1 MARSD
6 LLSNSGLISKGIGL
20 GTWGLV
26 TLPLWGALVAPFTL
40 AWLVLLFNAYWLVR
54 SSMLGFGAIVS
65 YRRLRQAE
73 RTDWLGLA
81 QRQPGFDQ
89 AHHLIMIP
97 TYKEEDA
104 VLAETLDHL
113 VRQDFPNER
122 IAVVLAF
129 EARDPG
135 APARAARLLA
145 RYRARFGQ
153 MWALFHQIRP
163 GEVAGKSS
171 NLAWAA
177 PRARTLLLRRG
188 IDPSKVLVTICDADS
203 RLHAKYLSALAHDHL
218 SDPDRAERLYQPA
231 LLFHANLDR
240 LPPPLRATNSAYSA
254 WSLAR
259 LALGSRLVLQST
271 YSLPLSLAHR
281 VGYWDPDVI
290 CEDSRICFKVLQH
303 EGESARVHPIYLPV
317 LADAAEGATPWDTM
331 VAHYQMIRRWA
342 WGASDVPYVL
352 RGAFASGRGV
362 RSPLGPVIGF
372 VEDHLTWPTHWF
384 LITLG
389 TKALPY
395 LAPAIVAS
403 PEGALLIS
411 AGGFLLS
418 LCLPF
423 IIIAAT
429 IDLMLRGGPRDLGEW
444 AGELIG
450 WALMPVITLVLTCLP
465 ALDAHTRMLLGRGI
479 GYTPT
484 PKFAR

>member
-1 MARSD
+1 MARSA
-6 LLSNSGLISKGIGL
+6 LLSNSGLVSKGIGL

-26 TLPLWGALVAPFTL
+26 TLPLWGALVAPFML
-40 AWLVLLFNAYWLVR
+40 AWLVLLFNAYWLLR

-65 YRRLRQAE
+65 YHRLRKAE
-73 RTDWLGLA
+73 KMDWLGMA
-81 QRQPGFDQ
+81 SQQPGFDGV
-89 AHHLIMIP
+89 HHLVIIP
-97 TYKEEDA
+97 TYKEDDA

-129 EARDPG
+129 EARDGG

-177 PRARTLLLRRG
+177 PRARALLVRRG
-188 IDPSKVLVTICDADS
+188 IDPSSVLVTICDADS
-203 RLHAKYLSALAHDHL
+203 RLHAKYLSALSHDHL
-218 SDPDRAERLYQPA
+218 SDPEQAERLYQPA

-240 LPPPLRATNSAYSA
+240 LPPPLRATNSCYSA

-317 LADAAEGATPWDTM
+317 LCDAAEGATPWDTV

-342 WGASDVPYVL
+342 WGASDVPYVV
-352 RGAFASGRGV
+352 RGVFQSGGV

-403 PEGALLIS
+403 PDGALLIS

-429 IDLMLRGGPRDLGEW
+429 IDLMLRGGPRDLSEW
-444 AGELIG
+444 AGELVG
-450 WALMPVITLVLTCLP
+450 WSLMPAITLALTCLP
-465 ALDAHTRMLLGRGI
+465 ALDAHTRMLFGRGL
-479 GYTPT
+479 GYKPT

>member
-1 MARSD
+1 MGRTA
-6 LLSNSGLISKGIGL
+6 LLPKAIGL

-26 TLPLWGALVAPFTL
+26 TLPLWGAFVAPWTL
-40 AWLVLLFNAYWLVR
+40 AWLVLLFNAYWLMR
-54 SSMLGFGAIVS
+54 SSMLGIGAIVS
-65 YRRLRQAE
+65 YARLRRAE
-73 RTDWLGLA
+73 KTDWLALA
-81 QRQPGFDQ
+81 RSKVGFDGL
-89 AHHLIMIP
+89 HHLVIIP
-97 TYKEEDA
+97 TYKEDDA
-104 VLAETLDHL
+104 VLAETLDYL
-113 VRQDFPNER
+113 VRQDFPAER
-122 IAVVLAF
+122 VAVVLAF
-129 EARDPG
+129 EARDGG
-135 APARAARLLA
+135 APSRAARLLA
-145 RYRARFGQ
+145 RYRSRFGK
-153 MWALFHQIRP
+153 MWALFHQIQP

-171 NLAWAA
+171 NLAWAG
-177 PRARTLLLRRG
+177 PRARTLLMRQA
-188 IDPSKVLVTICDADS
+188 IDPDSVLVTICDADS
-203 RLHAKYLSALAHDHL
+203 RLHPKYLSALSHDHL
-218 SDPDRAERLYQPA
+218 ADPEQTDRLYQPA

-240 LPPPLRATNSAYSA
+240 LPPPLRATNSCYSA

-271 YSLPLSLAHR
+271 YSLPLALVHR

-290 CEDSRICFKVLQH
+290 CEDSRICFKVLQQV
-303 EGESARVHPIYLPV
+303 GESARVHPIFLPV

-352 RGAFASGRGV
+352 RGALQSGGV
-362 RSPLGPVIGF
+362 RMPLGPVIGF

-389 TKALPY
+389 TKALPF

-423 IIIAAT
+423 IIVAAT
-429 IDLMLRGGPRDLGEW
+429 IDLMLRGGPRDIGEW

-450 WALMPVITLVLTCLP
+450 WSLMPVINLLLTCLP
-465 ALDAHTRMLLGRGI
+465 ALDAHTRLLLGRSL
-479 GYTPT
+479 GYVPT

>member
-1 MARSD
+1 MARAN
-6 LLSNSGLISKGIGL
+6 LLPKAIGL

-26 TLPLWGALVAPFTL
+26 TLPVWGAVVAPLAL
-40 AWLVLLFNAYWLVR
+40 AWLVLAFNAYWLMR
-54 SSMLGFGAIVS
+54 SAMLGFGAIVS
-65 YRRLRQAE
+65 LIRLRRSE
-73 RTDWLGLA
+73 RTDWHGLV
-81 QRQPGFDQ
+81 QQQSGVDQ
-89 AHHLIMIP
+89 LHHLVIIP
-97 TYKEEDA
+97 TYREEDA
-104 VLAETLDHL
+104 VLSETLDHL
-113 VRQDFPNER
+113 AAQDFPREQ

-135 APARAARLLA
+135 AAARSARLLA
-145 RYRARFGQ
+145 RYRPRFGQ
-153 MWALFHQIRP
+153 MWALFHQIQP

-177 PRARTLLLRRG
+177 PRARSLLRRRG
-188 IDPSKVLVTICDADS
+188 IDVDRVLVTICDADS
-203 RLHAKYLSALAHDHL
+203 RLHSKYLSALAYSHL
-218 SDPDRAERLYQPA
+218 SDPKHADRLYQPA
-231 LLFHANLDR
+231 LFFHANLDR

-271 YSLPLSLAHR
+271 YSLPLALAHR
-281 VGYWDPDVI
+281 VGYWDVDVI

-303 EGESARVHPIYLPV
+303 VGESARVRPIYLPV
-317 LADAAEGATPWDTM
+317 LCDAAEGATPWETI

-342 WGASDVPYVL
+342 WGASDVPYVV
-352 RGAFASGRGV
+352 RGAFGQGGV
-362 RSPLGPVIGF
+362 RVPLGPTIGF
-372 VEDHLTWPTHWF
+372 IEDHLTWPTHWF

-389 TKALPY
+389 TKALPF

-403 PEGALLIS
+403 PDGAALIS

-429 IDLMLRGGPRDLGEW
+429 IDLMLRGGPKDLGEW
-444 AGELIG
+444 LGELIG

-465 ALDAHTRMLLGRGI
+465 ALDAHTRLLFGRGL
-479 GYTPT
+479 GYKVT

>member
-1 MARSD
+1 MARSG
-6 LLSNSGLISKGIGL
+6 LLSKVIGL

-26 TLPLWGALVAPFTL
+26 TLPLWGALVAPLTL
-40 AWLVLLFNAYWLVR
+40 ACLVMLFNAYWLVR
-54 SSMLGFGAIVS
+54 SAMLGIGAVVS
-65 YRRLRQAE
+65 IRRLRRAE
-73 RTDWLGLA
+73 QTDWLGLA
-81 QRQPGFDQ
+81 RSRPGFERL
-89 AHHLIMIP
+89 HHLVIIP
-97 TYKEEDA
+97 TYKEDDV
-104 VLAETLDHL
+104 VLSETLDHL
-113 VRQDFPNER
+113 VRQDFPSER

-135 APARAARLLA
+135 AAGRAARLLA
-145 RYRARFGQ
+145 RYRSRFGGI
-153 MWALFHQIRP
+153 WALFHQIRP

-171 NLAWAA
+171 NLAWAG
-177 PRARTLLLRRG
+177 PRARTLLLHRG
-188 IDPSKVLVTICDADS
+188 IDPASVLVTICDADS
-203 RLHAKYLSALAHDHL
+203 RLHPKYLSALAHEHL
-218 SDPDRAERLYQPA
+218 AGTGGRLYQPA

-240 LPPPLRATNSAYSA
+240 LPPPLRATNSCYSA

-271 YSLPLSLAHR
+271 YSLPLGLAHQ

-303 EGESARVHPIYLPV
+303 VGESARVHPIYLPV
-317 LADAAEGATPWDTM
+317 LCDAAEGATPWDTM
-331 VAHYQMIRRWA
+331 VAHYTMIRRWA

-352 RGAFASGRGV
+352 RGAIGSGGV

-389 TKALPY
+389 TRALPY

-403 PEGALLIS
+403 PEGAMLIS
-411 AGGFLLS
+411 MGSFLLS
-418 LCLPF
+418 MCLPF
-423 IIIAAT
+423 LIIAAT
-429 IDLMLRGGPRDLGEW
+429 IDLRLRGGPSDLSEW

-450 WALMPVITLVLTCLP
+450 WSLMPAITLALTCLP
-465 ALDAHTRMLLGRGI
+465 ALDAHTRLLLGRGI

>member
-6 LLSNSGLISKGIGL
+6 LLSKAIGL

-26 TLPLWGALVAPFTL
+26 TLPLWGAFVAPFTL
-40 AWLVLLFNAYWLVR
+40 AWLVLIFNGYWLLR
-54 SSMLGFGAIVS
+54 SSTLGIGAVVS
-65 YRRLRQAE
+65 YLRLRRAE

-81 QRQPGFDQ
+81 SAEPGFDGVHQ
-89 AHHLIMIP
+89 LVIVP
-97 TYKEEDA
+97 TYKEDDA
-104 VLAETLDHL
+104 ILAETLDFL
-113 VRQDFPNER
+113 VRQDFPRER

-129 EARDPG
+129 EARDAG

-145 RYRARFGQ
+145 RYRAQFGQ
-153 MWALFHQIRP
+153 MWALFHQIGP

-177 PRARTLLLRRG
+177 PRARSLLMRRG
-188 IDPSKVLVTICDADS
+188 IDPGKVLVTICDADS
-203 RLHAKYLSALAHDHL
+203 RLHAKYLSALAHAHL
-218 SDPDRAERLYQPA
+218 TDPEQSDRLYQPA
-231 LLFHANLDR
+231 LLFHANLNR
-240 LPPPLRATNSAYSA
+240 LPPPLRATNSCYSA

-271 YSLPLSLAHR
+271 YSLPMELAHR
-281 VGYWDPDVI
+281 VGYWDVDVI
-290 CEDSRICFKVLQH
+290 CEDSRICFKVLQTV
-303 EGESARVHPIYLPV
+303 GESARVHPIYLPV
-317 LADAAEGATPWDTM
+317 LCDAAEGATPWDTV
-331 VAHYQMIRRWA
+331 VAHYQQIRRWA

-352 RGAFASGRGV
+352 RGAIRGGGV
-362 RSPLGPVIGF
+362 RAPLGPVIGF

-403 PEGALLIS
+403 PDGALLIS
-411 AGGFLLS
+411 AGGMLLS
-418 LCLPF
+418 FCLPF

-429 IDLMLRGGPRDLGEW
+429 IDLVLRGGPRDLGEW
-444 AGELIG
+444 AGELVG
-450 WALMPVITLVLTCLP
+450 WSLMPVITLMLTCLP
-465 ALDAHTRMLLGRGI
+465 ALDAHTRMLLGRNL

>member
-1 MARSD
+1 MIRSD
-6 LLSNSGLISKGIGL
+6 LLSRAIGL

-26 TLPLWGALVAPFTL
+26 TLPLWGALVAPLTL
-40 AWLVLLFNAYWLVR
+40 AWLVLLFNAYWLLR
-54 SSMLGFGAIVS
+54 SSMLGIGAVVS
-65 YRRLRQAE
+65 LIRLRRAE

-81 QRQPGFDQ
+81 RRQSGFDDL
-89 AHHLIMIP
+89 HHLVIIP

-104 VLAETLDHL
+104 ILAETLDHV
-113 VRQDFPNER
+113 VRQDFPSER

-129 EARDPG
+129 EARDGG

-145 RYRARFGQ
+145 RYRPRFGQ

-177 PRARTLLLRRG
+177 PRARELLVRRG
-188 IDPSKVLVTICDADS
+188 IDPASVMVTICDADS
-203 RLHAKYLSALAHDHL
+203 RLHWRYLSALAHDHL
-218 SDPDRAERLYQPA
+218 AGPDRTYRLYQPA

-240 LPPPLRATNSAYSA
+240 LPPPLRATNSCYSA

-271 YSLPLSLAHR
+271 YSLPLELAHG

-290 CEDSRICFKVLQH
+290 CEDSRICFKVLQQV
-303 EGESARVHPIYLPV
+303 GESARVQPIYLPV

-352 RGAFASGRGV
+352 RGALGSRGPRGV

-389 TKALPY
+389 TKALPI

-411 AGGFLLS
+411 AGSFLLS

-423 IIIAAT
+423 IVIAAT
-429 IDLMLRGGPRDLGEW
+429 IDLLLRGGPRDLSEW

-450 WALMPVITLVLTCLP
+450 WSLMPLITLALTCLP
-465 ALDAHTRMLLGRGI
+465 ALDAHTRLLLGRGI
-479 GYTPT
+479 GYIPT

>member
-1 MARSD
+1 MARTEF
-6 LLSNSGLISKGIGL
+6 LPKAIGL

-26 TLPLWGALVAPFTL
+26 TLPVWGAWVAPLAL
-40 AWLVLLFNAYWLVR
+40 AWLVLAFNAYWLLR
-54 SSMLGFGAIVS
+54 SAMLGIGAVVS
-65 YRRLRQAE
+65 LVRLRRAE
-73 RTDWLGLA
+73 RTDWLSLIGQHPRFA
-81 QRQPGFDQ
+81 EQ
-89 AHHLIMIP
+89 HHLVIIP

-113 VRQDFPNER
+113 VSQDYPRER
-122 IAVVLAF
+122 ISVVLAF

-135 APARAARLLA
+135 AAARAARLLT
-145 RYRARFGQ
+145 RYRSQFGQ

-177 PRARTLLLRRG
+177 PRARTLLQHQG
-188 IDPSKVLVTICDADS
+188 IEDSQVLVTICDADS
-203 RLHAKYLSALAHDHL
+203 RLHEKYLSALTHAHL
-218 SDPDRAERLYQPA
+218 TDPDQADRLYQPA
-231 LLFHANLDR
+231 LFFHANLDR

-271 YSLPLSLAHR
+271 YSLPLALAHK
-281 VGYWDPDVI
+281 VGYWDVDVI

-303 EGESARVHPIYLPV
+303 VGESARVRPIYLPV
-317 LADAAEGATPWDTM
+317 LCDAAEGATPWETI

-342 WGASDVPYVL
+342 WGASDVPYVV
-352 RGAFASGRGV
+352 RGALNQDSKV
-362 RSPLGPVIGF
+362 RVPLGPVIGF

-389 TKALPY
+389 TKAIPF
-395 LAPAIVAS
+395 LAPAVVAT
-403 PEGALLIS
+403 PGGELLIS

-423 IIIAAT
+423 IVLAAT
-429 IDLMLRGGPRDLGEW
+429 IDLLLRGGPRDIGEW
-444 AGELIG
+444 AGELVG
-450 WALMPVITLVLTCLP
+450 WALMPVIALVLTCLP
-465 ALDAHTRMLLGRGI
+465 ALDAHTRLLFGRGL
-479 GYTPT
+479 GYKVT